1 MHKTQTLEWHVGS
14 WGLWGWVET
23 ILKLIGIVAGL
34 LAFAGSNAAAPLVL
48 ANNPELGAVIVLTLL
63 TLAWVGAL
71 IPRFQQREV
80 ISMVFAIINALA
92 HVGLLIALLRSP
104 DQRTLAIVFG
114 VFFILG
120 QLAKDQFLRLS
131 GYTEGGQTTNT
142 MVKFSRGMAAFYLL
156 FVVLLLL

>member
-1 MHKTQTLEWHVGS
+1 MQKTQTLEWHVGS

-23 ILKLIGIVAGL
+23 ILKLVGIVAGL

-48 ANNPELGAVIVLTLL
+48 ANNPELGAVIVLALL

-104 DQRTLAIVFG
+104 EPRTLAIVFG

-131 GYTEGGQTTNT
+131 GYTEGGQTTDA
-142 MVKFSRGMAAFYLL
+142 MVKVSRGLAAFYLL
-156 FVVLLLL
+156 FVILLLL